1 MTVSA
6 RFLCSGFFRAH
17 FLTLMFGTL
26 MADSHFKLWGAA
38 MSILRPLILFVLM
51 LAGWW
56 AWSVVHPWFASVPA
70 EVWAM
75 AGATCTTWLSLRAA
89 QAIFHK

>member
-1 MTVSA
+1 
-6 RFLCSGFFRAH
+6 
-17 FLTLMFGTL
+17 
-26 MADSHFKLWGAA
+26 

-56 AWSVVHPWFASVPA
+56 AWSVVHPWFAAVPA